1 MGQQATGDRERR
13 WGWEVSST
21 AREGIRTGMAPSG
34 GEAASL
40 VESAMLLRWRAPEL
54 ALLLA
59 DRAVTAGQDDKLAV
73 LQADHLAVFALNR
86 LGRHGEAAHRL
97 FPAIRDADTPP
108 GLRHELHVELAHCAV
123 ALGESATA
131 LGAVRA
137 VLAAGDD
144 VAPVLRAGALVAVAE
159 ASAALSRDDL
169 AISALDEAD
178 ELYREDP
185 SLDHDTALLL
195 RAAVRAVDAA
205 RHRRREEGA
214 LAEAKAREGRDL
226 LADLADP
233 EHDSGE
239 VSARLMLEVALALLD
254 RGAGDAAMQ
263 EVRPLLRR
271 PVRAAAAAG
280 LGRLRLALATRVHL
294 AEGRHEAALTLLA
307 DAVEGAQRYGV
318 DVVLGECLEGLS
330 HVHEAR
336 GEFADALHCVRAA
349 RAAEGRH
356 RRDVE
361 AARSTLL
368 DNCGPARREEARL
381 VAQVAAL
388 LGDAGTGCA
397 AGSEADTSPLSVEA
411 GVGSAAQQTDPET
424 PEAEIAQ
431 ADSAE
436 AEVGEAEVLEAGI
449 AQEEVIEAGLGE
461 AEASEQVA
469 EEQVAEE
476 QVAEEQVAEAE
487 PLGQIAES
495 QIAQSAPATP
505 VVGSPVPPSVAEE
518 PIPVSPETA
527 AGESSSGIDSWPA
540 GARHRRGAGALVSV
554 SDLLPASALSAGR
567 SGRRRAENRAA
578 ETPTAEKSQIGDVD
592 PEPSGPGDQGAV
604 DRSDGPPVP
613 LVIYP
618 SPHQP
623 PSESSATLERAATDD
638 APSEEPEN
646 SSQPLRELPVTG
658 PPPAPMSRAL
668 DWQPAD
674 EDEAGDEAQMG
685 LGDLLAEALAAYQ
698 ESRDIHVGARSA
710 GMRSDDGS
718 ITADA
723 EFDVSRYPGLRTGRT
738 AGLAL
743 APKPIDAN
751 LGGPD
756 SVDADADDPAAAV
769 TNPLLRLP
777 NLTAEPRWGS
787 A

>member
-1 MGQQATGDRERR
+1 
-13 WGWEVSST
+13 
-21 AREGIRTGMAPSG
+21 MAPNG

-73 LQADHLAVFALNR
+73 MQADHLAVFALNR

-97 FPAIRDADTPP
+97 FPAIRDAETPP

-159 ASAALSRDDL
+159 ASAALDRDDL
-169 AISALDEAD
+169 ATSALDEAD
-178 ELYREDP
+178 ELYREDT

-195 RAAVRAVDAA
+195 RAAVRAVDAT
-205 RHRRREEGA
+205 RHRRREAGA
-214 LAEAKAREGRDL
+214 VAEAKAREGRDL
-226 LADLADP
+226 LAGLADP

-239 VSARLMLEVALALLD
+239 VSARLMLEIALALLD

-271 PVRAAAAAG
+271 PVRAAAAAAV
-280 LGRLRLALATRVHL
+280 GRLRLALATRVHL
-294 AEGRHEAALTLLA
+294 AEGRHEPALTLLA

-318 DVVLGECLEGLS
+318 DVVLAECLEGLS

-361 AARSTLL
+361 TARCTLL
-368 DNCGPARREEARL
+368 ENCGSARREEARL
-381 VAQVAAL
+381 IGQVAAL
-388 LGDAGTGCA
+388 LGDAATGCA
-397 AGSEADTSPLSVEA
+397 AGSDAESSPLSVEV
-411 GVGSAAQQTDPET
+411 GVGNAAQQTEPNT
-424 PEAEIAQ
+424 LEAEIAQ
-431 ADSAE
+431 ADTA
-436 AEVGEAEVLEAGI
+436 EAEVLEAEI
-449 AQEEVIEAGLGE
+449 AQAEIAQAEIAQAEIAE
-461 AEASEQVA
+461 AEASEKVADEEVA
-469 EEQVAEE
+469 EEEVAEE
-476 QVAEEQVAEAE
+476 EVAEAE
-487 PLGQIAES
+487 VLGQVAEPE
-495 QIAQSAPATP
+495 IAQSAPATP
-505 VVGSPVPPSVAEE
+505 TSPVSNGPAVASPVAED
-518 PIPVSPETA
+518 PSSVSPDTA
-527 AGESSSGIDSWPA
+527 AAESSSEIDSWQA
-540 GARHRRGAGALVSV
+540 GARHRRGAGTLVSV

-567 SGRRRAENRAA
+567 SGRRRAEDRAA
-578 ETPTAEKSQIGDVD
+578 ETSTVGMGQIGDAD
-592 PEPSGPGDQGAV
+592 PESTGAGDRGAAGQ
-604 DRSDGPPVP
+604 SDEPPVP

-618 SPHQP
+618 LPHQP
-623 PSESSATLERAATDD
+623 PSESSATLEHEATDD
-638 APSEEPEN
+638 DPSEEPEN
-646 SSQPLRELPVTG
+646 AAQTRRELSVTG
-658 PPPAPMSRAL
+658 PPPAPTPRAL

-674 EDEAGDEAQMG
+674 DDVAGDEAQMG

-698 ESRDIHVGARSA
+698 ESRDVHGGARSA
-710 GMRSDDGS
+710 GMRGDDGS
-718 ITADA
+718 TSADA
-723 EFDVSRYPGLRTGRT
+723 ETELDVSRYRGLGTRRTV
-738 AGLAL
+738 GLAL
-743 APKPIDAN
+743 APKPIDADSA
-751 LGGPD
+751 GPD
-756 SVDADADDPAAAV
+756 PVDADADDPDAAV

>member
-1 MGQQATGDRERR
+1 
-13 WGWEVSST
+13 
-21 AREGIRTGMAPSG
+21 MAPNG

-73 LQADHLAVFALNR
+73 MQADHLAVFALNR

-97 FPAIRDADTPP
+97 FPAIRDAETPP

-159 ASAALSRDDL
+159 ASAALDRDDL
-169 AISALDEAD
+169 ATSALDEAD
-178 ELYREDP
+178 ELYREDT

-195 RAAVRAVDAA
+195 RAAVRAVDAT
-205 RHRRREEGA
+205 RHRRREAGA
-214 LAEAKAREGRDL
+214 VAEAKAREGRDL
-226 LADLADP
+226 LAGLADP

-239 VSARLMLEVALALLD
+239 VSARLMLEIALALLD

-271 PVRAAAAAG
+271 PVRAAAAAAV
-280 LGRLRLALATRVHL
+280 GRLRLALATRVHL
-294 AEGRHEAALTLLA
+294 AEGRHEPALTLLA

-318 DVVLGECLEGLS
+318 DVVLAECLEGLS

-361 AARSTLL
+361 TARCTLL
-368 DNCGPARREEARL
+368 ENCGSARREEARL
-381 VAQVAAL
+381 IGQVAAL
-388 LGDAGTGCA
+388 LGDAATGCA
-397 AGSEADTSPLSVEA
+397 AGSDAESSPLSVEV
-411 GVGSAAQQTDPET
+411 GVGNAAQQTEPNT
-424 PEAEIAQ
+424 LEAEIAQ
-431 ADSAE
+431 ADTA
-436 AEVGEAEVLEAGI
+436 EAEVLEAEIPQAEIPQAEI
-449 AQEEVIEAGLGE
+449 AE
-461 AEASEQVA
+461 AEASEKVADEEVAEEEVAEEEVLGQVA
-469 EEQVAEE
+469 EPE
-476 QVAEEQVAEAE
+476 
-487 PLGQIAES
+487 
-495 QIAQSAPATP
+495 IAQSAPATP
-505 VVGSPVPPSVAEE
+505 TSPVSNGPAVASPVAED
-518 PIPVSPETA
+518 PSSVSPDTA
-527 AGESSSGIDSWPA
+527 AAESSSEIDSWQA
-540 GARHRRGAGALVSV
+540 GARHRRGAGTLVSV

-567 SGRRRAENRAA
+567 SGRRRAEDRAA
-578 ETPTAEKSQIGDVD
+578 ETSTVGMGQIGDAD
-592 PEPSGPGDQGAV
+592 PESTGAGDRGAAGQ
-604 DRSDGPPVP
+604 SDEPPVP

-618 SPHQP
+618 LPHQP
-623 PSESSATLERAATDD
+623 PSESSATLEHEATDD
-638 APSEEPEN
+638 DPSEEPEN
-646 SSQPLRELPVTG
+646 AAQTRRELSVTG
-658 PPPAPMSRAL
+658 PPPAPTPRAL

-674 EDEAGDEAQMG
+674 DDVAGDEAQMG

-698 ESRDIHVGARSA
+698 ESRDVHGGARSA
-710 GMRSDDGS
+710 GMRGDDGS
-718 ITADA
+718 TSADA
-723 EFDVSRYPGLRTGRT
+723 ETELDVSRYRGLGTRRTV
-738 AGLAL
+738 GLAL
-743 APKPIDAN
+743 APKPIDADSA
-751 LGGPD
+751 GPD
-756 SVDADADDPAAAV
+756 PVDADADDPDAAV